1 MVFFMLA
8 QSRGMGGQSYFFLQ
22 KQHKDISLARPAYV
36 CGAGWYVMAITG
48 VDNIHNM
55 SESIMCMV
63 IYHIIC
69 TLTIFF
75 LMQQRWFCYSLTY
88 SDFHLALLLLVSE
101 TEMDYMPYM
110 TISRL
115 IFSTNYQ
122 VSQPDYILRRA
133 TLWVTWKVLSI
144 KIPLSRE
151 GVMICFLHQN
161 IVRDQM

>member
-1 MVFFMLA
+1 
-8 QSRGMGGQSYFFLQ
+8 MGRTS
-22 KQHKDISLARPAYV
+22 YV
-36 CGAGWYVMAITG
+36 CGTGWYVMAITG

-115 IFSTNYQ
+115 IFSTNYL
-122 VSQPDYILRRA
+122 VKSGFSTRLYITQSNTLGNMKSFEYKDPTIQRRCNDLFSSSKYCSGSDVKNVD
-133 TLWVTWKVLSI
+133 T
-144 KIPLSRE
+144 
-151 GVMICFLHQN
+151 
-161 IVRDQM
+161 

>member
-1 MVFFMLA
+1 
-8 QSRGMGGQSYFFLQ
+8 MGRTS
-22 KQHKDISLARPAYV
+22 YV
-36 CGAGWYVMAITG
+36 CGTGWYVMAITG

-69 TLTIFF
+69 TLTTYFLFDATAMILLLINIFRF
-75 LMQQRWFCYSLTY
+75 SFG
-88 SDFHLALLLLVSE
+88 LALIGVGNWDGLYAIHDNIAS
-101 TEMDYMPYM
+101 Y
-110 TISRL
+110 
-115 IFSTNYQ
+115 IFYKLPSQ

-151 GVMICFLHQN
+151 GVMICFFSHQN